1 MGVAPQTRRRI
12 GYHRWLII
20 LVIVLSVIAAR
31 AVAPVTPHIQV
42 PAEPLTGELVLP
54 VLGPFR
60 LTNTM
65 VATLLADVVLIGLAL
80 AVRRSLARA
89 KGRGD
94 AMLGGLAGVMEAIVE
109 PLHRLVETTAGRT
122 ARTAFPWVATIV
134 LMVLVVNWME
144 LFPGVDSIGVIH
156 EAHAGTPAYEVREL
170 ARLGSLP
177 VVAITGEQESGS
189 EGGGGV
195 GFVPF
200 VRVASTDLNFTLAL
214 ALVAVVMS
222 QVVGLRAAG
231 PGYLKKFFNF
241 GGLAKMLFQPTLGP
255 FGLLTPFVNVF
266 VGVLELVA
274 EFAKIIS
281 FSFRLFGNVFAG
293 SVLLFVIGSLVPVM
307 VQSGFLIL
315 EMFVGLVQA
324 LVFGILTLVF
334 MTMAA
339 ASHDAQG
346 QKHDTA

>member
-1 MGVAPQTRRRI
+1 VGTAPQTSRRI

-20 LVIVLSVIAAR
+20 LVIVLSVLAAR

-80 AVRRSLARA
+80 AVRRSLTRA
-89 KGRGD
+89 KGRSD

-109 PLHRLVETTAGRT
+109 PLHRLVETTAGRM

-144 LFPGVDSIGVIH
+144 LFPGVDSIGVVH
-156 EAHAGTPAYEVREL
+156 EAHASTPAYEVREL
-170 ARLGSLP
+170 TRLGSLP
-177 VVAITGEQESGS
+177 VVAITGEHESGS
-189 EGGGGV
+189 EGEGL

-214 ALVAVVMS
+214 ALAAVVMS

-241 GGLAKMLFQPTLGP
+241 GGLGKMLFQPTLGP